1 MIIKEEEIKKLEQ
14 EIKNCKK
21 CELWKTRTNAL
32 CGEGSLGAE
41 IMFIAEAPGFNEDLQ
56 AKHFIGKAGKIFD
69 KLLDSIKLNRKKA
82 YITNVLKCKL
92 PDRKIKSEY
101 INSCTP
107 YLDKQIEII
116 KPDIIV
122 PLGKLA
128 TSYIFE
134 KYKIKEQ
141 GIGKVHG
148 EIFSV
153 KNLLFEVKI
162 IPQFHPAVA
171 IYNPEMMGVLIKDF
185 KKLK

>member
-1 MIIKEEEIKKLEQ
+1 MINKEEEIKKLEQ
-14 EIKNCKK
+14 EIKSCKK

-32 CGEGSLGAE
+32 CGEGFLDAK

-56 AKHFIGKAGKIFD
+56 GKHFIGKAGGIFD

-92 PDRKIKSEY
+92 SNKKIKSEY
-101 INSCTP
+101 LDSCTS

-116 KPDIIV
+116 KPEIIV

-128 TSYIFE
+128 MVYIFK

-141 GIGKVHG
+141 SIGKVHG
-148 EIFSV
+148 EIFSI
-153 KNLLFEVKI
+153 KNLLFEMKI

-185 KKLK
+185 EKIK